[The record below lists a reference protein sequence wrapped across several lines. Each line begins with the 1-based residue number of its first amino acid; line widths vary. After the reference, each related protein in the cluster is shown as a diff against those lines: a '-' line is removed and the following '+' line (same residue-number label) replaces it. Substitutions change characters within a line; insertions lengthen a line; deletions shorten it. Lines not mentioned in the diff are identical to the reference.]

1 MVLKKELAHTIVA
14 ELHGKKQADNGQQTF
29 ETTFQNQEPSKEM
42 ITVFNTTKDAV
53 DIIDVLVESGLSKSK
68 SEARR
73 LILQKGID
81 EESIRIDNTMVTV
94 DNDKIYKIGKKRFL
108 VIKKQL

>member
-1 MVLKKELAHTIVA
+1 MILKKELARTIVR
-14 ELHGKKQADNGQQTF
+14 ELHGEKLAGDAQKTF
-29 ETTFQNQEPSKEM
+29 EATFQNQEPSKEM
-42 ITVFNTTKDAV
+42 ITIFNTTKNTV
-53 DIIDVLVESGLSKSK
+53 DIIDVLVESGLCISK

-73 LILQKGID
+73 LIAQKGID

-108 VIKKQL
+108 KIQKRS